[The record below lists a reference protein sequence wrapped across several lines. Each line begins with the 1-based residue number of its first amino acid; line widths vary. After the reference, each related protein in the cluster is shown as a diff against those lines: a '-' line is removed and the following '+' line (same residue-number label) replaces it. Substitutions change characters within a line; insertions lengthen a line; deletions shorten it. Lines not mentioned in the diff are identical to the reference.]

1 MGDLLRMALRNAARN
16 TRRSALTALTI
27 LLGTTLL
34 IIGLS
39 WLDGLLGGLI
49 DNIAATAGEV
59 RVIKPEYEARE
70 ELFPLYENI
79 AEVAPVVKAIEDAGF
94 AAHPLIRVGVTISRG
109 EEIGE
114 HFGLLLGADRAYY
127 ERVMDLDAHLVDGAF
142 FTPGEE
148 SSQVLLGKTL
158 ASDLGASVG
167 DELLFLG
174 QTQDGSISP
183 IKGVLVGVVD
193 AGDALSNRQA
203 YASLERLQYLTDIPD
218 GAIEVAVH
226 IGDPDRAREVAATLR
241 ESPALKPYLVQA
253 WSERPMF
260 AMLSD
265 MTGLVY
271 GVLAGS
277 IVFITALGVL
287 NTMLMS
293 VLERTAEVG
302 VLRAL
307 GMGRLSVV
315 FLFVVEALGIGALG
329 AVPGVALGAL
339 VAYYLELNGVEMGEK
354 ISADVSLPMSTTFHA
369 DLSVEVALVSLA
381 LGLCMAALG
390 ALLPSI
396 RAAGIQPV
404 DAMRSHR

>member
-1 MGDLLRMALRNAARN
+1 MGDLLRMALRNTARN
-16 TRRSALTALTI
+16 TRRTALTATTI
-27 LLGTTLL
+27 LLGTMLL

-39 WLDGLLGGLI
+39 WLDGLLGGLV

-59 RVIKPEYEARE
+59 RVLKPEYEARE

-79 AEVAPVVKAIEDAGF
+79 AETAPVVKAVEDAGY
-94 AAHPLIRVGVTISRG
+94 AAHPLIRVGVTVSAG
-109 EEIGE
+109 DEIGE
-114 HFGLLLGADRAYY
+114 HFGLLLGAERSYY
-127 ERVMDLDAHLVDGAF
+127 EDVMNLDERLIEGAF

-148 SSQVLLGKTL
+148 SSQVILGKTL
-158 ASDLGASVG
+158 AAELGAKLGEDV
-167 DELLFLG
+167 LFLG

-183 IKGVLVGVVD
+183 IKGALVGVID

-203 YASLERLQYLTDIPD
+203 YASLERLRYLTDIPD

-226 IGDPDRAREVAATLR
+226 IGDPARAREVAAVLR

-253 WSERPMF
+253 WSERPLF
-260 AMLSD
+260 ATISE

-293 VLERTAEVG
+293 VLERTSEVG

-307 GMGRLSVV
+307 GMDRASVV
-315 FLFVVEALGIGALG
+315 FLFVVEALVIG
-329 AVPGVALGAL
+329 VLGAL
-339 VAYYLELNGVEMGEK
+339 PGVGLGAIASYFLERDGIEMSEK
-354 ISADVSLPMSTTFHA
+354 ISAQVSMPFSTTFHA
-369 DLSVEVALVSLA
+369 DLSVEVTLISFA
-381 LGLCMAALG
+381 LGLSMAALG

>member
-59 RVIKPEYEARE
+59 RVLKPEYEARE

-79 AEVAPVVKAIEDAGF
+79 AEVAPVVKAVEDAGY
-94 AAHPLIRVGVTISRG
+94 AAHPLIRVGVTISVG

-127 ERVMDLDAHLVDGAF
+127 EDVMDLDAHLVEGAF

-148 SSQVLLGKTL
+148 SSQVILGKTL
-158 ASDLGASVG
+158 ASDLGATVG
-167 DELLFLG
+167 EELLFLG

-193 AGDALSNRQA
+193 AEDALSNRQA
-203 YASLERLQYLTDIPD
+203 YTSLERLQYLTDIPD
-218 GAIEVAVH
+218 GAIEVAVQ

-329 AVPGVALGAL
+329 AFPGVAVGAL
-339 VAYYLELNGVEMGEK
+339 VSYYLEINGVEMGEK
-354 ISADVSLPMSTTFHA
+354 ISAEVSLPISTTFHA

>member
-39 WLDGLLGGLI
+39 WLDGLLGGLV

-59 RVIKPEYEARE
+59 RVLKPEYEARE
-70 ELFPLYENI
+70 ELFPIYENI
-79 AEVAPVVKAIEDAGF
+79 AEVAPVVKAVEDAGF
-94 AAHPLIRVGVTISRG
+94 AAHALIRVGVTISVG

-114 HFGLLLGADRAYY
+114 HFGLLLGAERAYY
-127 ERVMDLDAHLVDGAF
+127 EDVMDLDAQLVEGAF

-167 DELLFLG
+167 EELLFLG

-193 AGDALSNRQA
+193 AGDAVSNRQA

-218 GAIEVAVH
+218 GAIEVAVQ
-226 IGDPDRAREVAATLR
+226 IGDPDRAKEVAATLR

-329 AVPGVALGAL
+329 AVPGVAVGAL
-339 VAYYLELNGVEMGEK
+339 VSYYLEINGVEMGEK
-354 ISADVSLPMSTTFHA
+354 ISAEVSLPISTTFHA